1 MKVHLFW
8 WLQSIS
14 AVSIV
19 LHRIRSKIC
28 HKINLYATAFILLLV
43 LPLGVGHIG
52 GCALTLE
59 DAGIGSTF
67 SLGS

>member
-1 MKVHLFW
+1 M
-8 WLQSIS
+8 
-14 AVSIV
+14 
-19 LHRIRSKIC
+19 
-28 HKINLYATAFILLLV
+28 AFILFLV

-67 SLGS
+67 SLVS